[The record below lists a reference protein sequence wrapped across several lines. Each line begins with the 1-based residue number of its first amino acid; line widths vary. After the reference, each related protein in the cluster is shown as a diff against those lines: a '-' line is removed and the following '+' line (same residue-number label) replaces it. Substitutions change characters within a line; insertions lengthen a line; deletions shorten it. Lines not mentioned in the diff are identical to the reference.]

1 MSISILNIEHDHS
14 FEFLYEIASVEKFD
28 TSSTLSILNKVVSTA
43 SDVKEKISR
52 LLNRYD
58 YVQFIDVNKRKLY
71 KKLEKYN
78 YLDLQEVHVFKPIGL
93 KSPYIDL
100 LTTIKAVQEDLLSI
114 DQRVLTPFLKWS
126 GEVLNSPQKLQRL
139 NVDKEMFFLN
149 TKKYNKYLDKHFNKN
164 DNSDVA
170 KFGDL
175 FQYSKQMLDIV
186 NLFNEIAAIQNQL
199 PAKKLLKMV
208 DDIAKRAEMLVRRCQ
223 IDKDSQLCSS
233 ASKKVIA
240 DVLYD
245 IGTEITL
252 YSRLSYN
259 IISAQGAI
267 EDSANKILSMS

>member
-14 FEFLYEIASVEKFD
+14 FEFLYEITSVEKFNA
-28 TSSTLSILNKVVSTA
+28 SSTLSILNKVVSTA

-139 NVDKEMFFLN
+139 NVDKEMFFLD
-149 TKKYNKYLDKHFNKN
+149 TKKYNKYLDKHFNEN

-170 KFGDL
+170 KFGFL
-175 FQYSKQMLDIV
+175 FQSSKQMLDIV
-186 NLFNEIAAIQNQL
+186 NLFNEIVAIQNQL

-208 DDIAKRAEMLVRRCQ
+208 DDIAKRAEMLLRRCQ

-245 IGTEITL
+245 IGTEVTL

-267 EDSANKILSMS
+267 EDSANKILSMG

>member
-1 MSISILNIEHDHS
+1 MSIRILNIDHDHS
-14 FEFLYEIASVEKFD
+14 FDFLYEIASVEKFD
-28 TSSTLSILNKVVSTA
+28 ATSTLSILNKVVSTA
-43 SDVKEKISR
+43 SDVKEKLSR
-52 LLNRYD
+52 MLNKYD

-78 YLDLQEVHVFKPIGL
+78 YLDLQDVHVFKPIGL
-93 KSPYIDL
+93 KTSYMEF

-126 GEVLNSPQKLQRL
+126 GEVLNSPEKLQRL
-139 NVDKEMFFLN
+139 NVDKEMFFLDI
-149 TKKYNKYLDKHFNKN
+149 KKYNKYLDKHFNVN

-175 FQYSKQMLDIV
+175 FQSSKQMLDVV
-186 NLFNEIAAIQNQL
+186 NLFNNIASKQNTL
-199 PAKKLLKMV
+199 PAKKLLQMV
-208 DDIAKRAEMLVRRCQ
+208 DSVAKRAEMLVRRCQ
-223 IDKDSQLCSS
+223 IDKDSLLCSN

-259 IISAQGAI
+259 IISSQGAI
-267 EDSANKILSMS
+267 EDSSNKILSMG